1 MHNFFLSCDWG
12 TSTFRLRLVRVS
24 DHVILEE
31 IISKDG
37 IATIFGSWKE
47 QTGQG
52 TVSREKYALKVLQ
65 NHLQALG
72 KKTTQ
77 SLDGIPV
84 LISGMA
90 SSSIGIRE
98 LPYAGLPFSLDGRDA
113 VIQKIRPDENRA
125 HEVLLI
131 SGLSAR
137 TDVMRGEETQ
147 MIGLNAVY
155 SAGAGETVIR
165 IFPGTHSKHVQ
176 VLDGKIVDF
185 KTYMTGE
192 LFDVISNSSIL
203 KEAVSA
209 PEHGITQ
216 EDFDAFDR
224 GFEGAVKSNVLHSL
238 FFVRVNHLF
247 KIYSKEQNYQY
258 LSGLLIGTELK
269 DLLENDPGHIQ
280 LCSGSNLY
288 PLYQRVLE
296 KLNLKAKTSF
306 ISPEMMD
313 RSAVEGQIKIFQQY
327 YGG

>member
-1 MHNFFLSCDWG
+1 MRNFFLSCDWG

-24 DHVILEE
+24 DHTILEE
-31 IISKDG
+31 IISKEG
-37 IATIFGSWKE
+37 IATIFGNWKA

-52 TVSREKYALKVLQ
+52 TVGREEYVLKVLQ

-113 VIQKIRPDENRA
+113 IIQKIRPDENRA

-131 SGLSAR
+131 SGLSTPA
-137 TDVMRGEETQ
+137 DVMRGEETQ
-147 MIGLNAVY
+147 MMGLNAVY
-155 SAGAGETVIR
+155 SAGADEIVIC

-192 LFDVISNSSIL
+192 LFDLISGSSIL
-203 KEAVSA
+203 KEAVS
-209 PEHGITQ
+209 PGVHDITPD
-216 EDFDAFDR
+216 DFEAFDQGIVR
-224 GFEGAVKSNVLHSL
+224 SVTSNILHSL
-238 FFVRVNHLF
+238 FSVRVNDLF
-247 KIYSKEQNYQY
+247 KLFGKEQNYQY
-258 LSGLLIGTELK
+258 LSGLLIGTELR
-269 DLLENDPGHIQ
+269 DLLENDPGRIQ

-288 PLYQRVLE
+288 PLYQRGLE

-306 ISPEMMD
+306 ISPELMD
-313 RSAVEGQIKIFQQY
+313 SSAVEGQIKIFQQY

>member
-1 MHNFFLSCDWG
+1 MRNFFLSCDWG

-24 DHVILEE
+24 DHTILEE
-31 IISKDG
+31 IISKEG
-37 IATIFGSWKE
+37 IATIFGNWKE

-52 TVSREKYALKVLQ
+52 TVGREEYVLKVLQ

-113 VIQKIRPDENRA
+113 IIQKIRPDENRA

-131 SGLSAR
+131 SGLSTPA
-137 TDVMRGEETQ
+137 DVMRGEETQ
-147 MIGLNAVY
+147 MMGLNAVY
-155 SAGAGETVIR
+155 SAGADEIVIC

-192 LFDVISNSSIL
+192 LFDLISGSSIL
-203 KEAVSA
+203 KEAVS
-209 PEHGITQ
+209 PGVHDITPD
-216 EDFDAFDR
+216 DFEAFDQGIVR
-224 GFEGAVKSNVLHSL
+224 SVTSNILHSL
-238 FFVRVNHLF
+238 FSVRVNDLF
-247 KIYSKEQNYQY
+247 KLFGKEQNYQY
-258 LSGLLIGTELK
+258 LSGLLIGTELR
-269 DLLENDPGHIQ
+269 DLLENDPGRIQ

-288 PLYQRVLE
+288 PLYQRGLE

-306 ISPEMMD
+306 ISPELMD
-313 RSAVEGQIKIFQQY
+313 SSAVEGQIKIFQQY

>member
-1 MHNFFLSCDWG
+1 MRNFFLSCDWG

-24 DHVILEE
+24 DHTILEE
-31 IISKDG
+31 IISKEG
-37 IATIFGSWKE
+37 IATIFGNWKE

-52 TVSREKYALKVLQ
+52 TVGREEYVLKVLQ

-113 VIQKIRPDENRA
+113 IIQKIRPDENRA

-131 SGLSAR
+131 SGLSTPA
-137 TDVMRGEETQ
+137 DVMRGEETQ
-147 MIGLNAVY
+147 MMGLNAVY
-155 SAGAGETVIR
+155 SAGADEIVIC

-192 LFDVISNSSIL
+192 LFDLISGSSIL
-203 KEAVSA
+203 KEAVS
-209 PEHGITQ
+209 PGVHDITPD
-216 EDFDAFDR
+216 DFEAFDQGIVR
-224 GFEGAVKSNVLHSL
+224 SVTSNILHSL
-238 FFVRVNHLF
+238 FSVRVNDLF
-247 KIYSKEQNYQY
+247 KLFGKEQNYQY
-258 LSGLLIGTELK
+258 LSGLLIGTELR
-269 DLLENDPGHIQ
+269 DLLENDPGRIQ

-288 PLYQRVLE
+288 PLYQRGLE

-306 ISPEMMD
+306 ISPELMD
-313 RSAVEGQIKIFQQY
+313 SSAVEGQ
-327 YGG
+327 